1 MKIGSANPQ
10 LLADGRLGHLLS
22 IEHLSERLLRELL
35 NTAESFVQ
43 IGQRAVKKTP
53 VLRGKTVVNLFFE
66 NSTRTRTTFE
76 LAAKRL
82 SADVLNISVATS
94 SQSKGESLIDTIDNL
109 MAMHVDGFV
118 IRHADAG
125 APYLVASHVGE
136 AAWVINAGDG
146 CHAHPT
152 QGLLD
157 VFTIIQNK
165 GPIDQLSIA
174 IVGDILH
181 SRVARSQIHAL
192 SILGCQDLR
201 VIAPKTL
208 LPEAVAQLGVQVFHD
223 LDSGLDGVDVVAT
236 LRLQRERM
244 TASLLPSADEYFRC
258 YGLTQARL
266 RRAKADAIVL
276 HPGPMNRGVE
286 IDSAVADGLQSVIL
300 PQVTYGLAIRMAVL
314 STLAGAREHH
324 ET

>member
-1 MKIGSANPQ
+1 MSLGSPNPQ

-35 NTAESFVQ
+35 STAESFVQ
-43 IGQRAVKKTP
+43 IGERAVKKTP
-53 VLRGKTVVNLFFE
+53 MLRGKTVVNLFFE

-118 IRHADAG
+118 MRHADAG
-125 APYLVASHVGE
+125 APYLVARHVGE

-157 VFTIIQNK
+157 VFTIIRNK

-208 LPEAVAQLGVQVFHD
+208 LPEAVEHLGVQVFHD
-223 LDSGLDGVDVVAT
+223 LDSGLDGVDVIAA

-244 TASLLPSADEYFRC
+244 TASLLPSADEYFRR

-286 IDSAVADGLQSVIL
+286 IDSAVADGVQSVIL

-314 STLAGAREHH
+314 STLAGARER
-324 ET
+324 EL